1 MPAHFNTRHL
11 IDTITIQRT
20 SGTTVDERGNES
32 DAWADSS
39 TNVKT
44 RLVKTSESE
53 DRDGRNTTIQTFAAV
68 VPGDT
73 DVKASDRVYDGTK
86 YYEIQTVTEARKRD
100 GGVYYKNLS
109 LLYRE

>member
-11 IDTITIQRT
+11 IDRITIQRT

-32 DAWADSS
+32 DSWSNIA

-44 RLVKTSESE
+44 RLLKTSESE
-53 DRDGRNTTIQTFAAV
+53 SRDGRNTVIQTFAAV

-73 DVKASDRVYDGTK
+73 DVKASDRVTDGTR
-86 YYEIQTVTEARKRD
+86 YFEIQSITEARKRD
-100 GGVYYKNLS
+100 GGIYYKNLS